1 MQQQALRHKDA
12 DLRRYVSTQ
21 MHRGTSSWM
30 LGEVVPYM
38 FEHRIAH
45 WATCH
50 CHYHRFV
57 PILFLRGFDLNQHYP
72 WEHPE
77 ISWKHRLSLEVFI
90 TRKHR
95 LCIVVT
101 SDGWRTDFTP
111 TGGAHIATRIKGSP
125 VAGCPLEGLL
135 YIILLWR
142 GFMWPHVDMASFLG
156 KVMDYADGGDVHM
169 KIKSREAPMREV
181 IESKHYLAK
190 CGDDPE
196 SYGMGLACRNMFQP
210 ASCCIGLPGTAAWR
224 GSAGL
229 DSAWERKMGFD
240 RFGISG
246 TGEIWCIWPFIFV
259 PWKLLKAFQG
269 CKQHWARGLEN
280 DSPRSAS
287 VPPSSCELNLP
298 QGADLGMVRA
308 DLLRAEACAWPQG
321 AWSVGI
327 LFLKQNTLNQC
338 ASAFT

>member
-1 MQQQALRHKDA
+1 MIQKA
-12 DLRRYVSTQ
+12 
-21 MHRGTSSWM
+21 
-30 LGEVVPYM
+30 
-38 FEHRIAH
+38 
-45 WATCH
+45 
-50 CHYHRFV
+50 
-57 PILFLRGFDLNQHYP
+57 
-72 WEHPE
+72 
-77 ISWKHRLSLEVFI
+77 
-90 TRKHR
+90 
-95 LCIVVT
+95 
-101 SDGWRTDFTP
+101 
-111 TGGAHIATRIKGSP
+111 
-125 VAGCPLEGLL
+125 
-135 YIILLWR
+135 
-142 GFMWPHVDMASFLG
+142 
-156 KVMDYADGGDVHM
+156 
-169 KIKSREAPMREV
+169 
-181 IESKHYLAK
+181 
-190 CGDDPE
+190 
-196 SYGMGLACRNMFQP
+196 YGMGLACRNMFQP

-224 GSAGL
+224 GSVGL

-269 CKQHWARGLEN
+269 CKQHWGLES

-338 ASAFT
+338 AGALLNHVNMWKKHGCGSVRKWSEMVIHILWLYLWLFM